1 MVGQINL
8 DLKQP
13 GNAEKLHL
21 NLYGN
26 QGGSFE
32 GNAYFTTKIGK
43 KWETTLLGH
52 TKNESPSIFGVQVCI
67 GQHEQALV
75 LLQLHVIF

>member
-32 GNAYFTTKIGK
+32 
-43 KWETTLLGH
+43 E
-52 TKNESPSIFGVQVCI
+52 
-67 GQHEQALV
+67 
-75 LLQLHVIF
+75 